1 MLGHKSYLFCAQAIA
16 YFHCIVIADGHFLY
30 TPKCLQRVSCTILH
44 PTPAEVVAKTA
55 QKTNLTL
62 PAIPWFRYATYVTR
76 CKNTI
81 F

>member
-16 YFHCIVIADGHFLY
+16 YFHGIVIADGHFLY

-55 QKTNLTL
+55 QKTNLTFL
-62 PAIPWFRYATYVTR
+62 QYLDLGMPHM
-76 CKNTI
+76 
-81 F
+81 